1 MRLSASSRHDVVIVG
16 ARAAGAATA
25 LLLARAGL
33 DVLVVD
39 RSPAGA
45 DTLSTHALLRP
56 AVVQL
61 HRWGV
66 LDAVIAA
73 GTPPVHRTTFVYA
86 DEVVPIPI
94 KPAHGVDALYAPRRT
109 VLDPILATA
118 AAEAGAEFQYETTV
132 TDIVRDA
139 SGRVI
144 GVEATADGRHV
155 QHLARWVIGAD
166 GIRSAIARA
175 VDAPV
180 ERRGTGATALV
191 YGYWSDLVLDGYEW
205 IFRPD
210 ACAGAIPTNHGQTCV
225 FAAATPSRIGRGG
238 IDSLRR
244 VVATASPALAWRL
257 AEATPPAG
265 VRSFPGRPGYMRRPW
280 GPGWALVGD
289 AGYWKDPISAHGL
302 SDALRD
308 AELLAGAVI
317 CAAAQEPEAA
327 AFDAYHRTRNRL
339 SIPLFDAVDRIAGM
353 RWTDAEIP
361 GLLLE
366 LNTAMNEEM
375 DTVDAWPVPVLCGS
389 PS

>member
-1 MRLSASSRHDVVIVG
+1 MPFPASSRHDVVIVG

-39 RSPAGA
+39 RSPAGT
-45 DTLSTHALLRP
+45 DTLSTRALLRP

-73 GTPPVHRTTFVYA
+73 GTPPVRRTTFVYA
-86 DEVVPIPI
+86 DSVLPIPI
-94 KPAHGVDALYAPRRT
+94 KPSHGVDALYAPRRT
-109 VLDPILATA
+109 ILDPILATA
-118 AAEAGAEFQYETTV
+118 AAEAGAEFRYETTV
-132 TDIVRDA
+132 TGVIRDA
-139 SGRVI
+139 RGRVA
-144 GVEATADGRHV
+144 GVEGTADGRRV

-166 GIRSAIARA
+166 GVRSVIARA
-175 VDAPV
+175 VDASV
-180 ERRGTGATALV
+180 ERRGTGAAAIV
-191 YGYWSDLVLDGYEW
+191 YGYWSDLAVDGYEW
-205 IFRPD
+205 IFRAD
-210 ACAGAIPTNHGQTCV
+210 ASAGAIPTNHGQTCV
-225 FAAATPSRIGRGG
+225 FAFASPGRVGRGG
-238 IDSLRR
+238 IDTLRR
-244 VVATASPALAWRL
+244 GVAAASPSLAERL
-257 AEATPPAG
+257 AGATPPAG
-265 VRSFPGRPGYMRRPW
+265 VRSFPGLPGYLRRPW

-289 AGYWKDPISAHGL
+289 AGYWKDPVSAHGL

-308 AELLAGAVI
+308 AELLARAVI
-317 CAAAQEPEAA
+317 CAAADRPEA
-327 AFDAYHRTRNRL
+327 DALDEYHRTRNRL
-339 SIPLFDAVDRIAGM
+339 SVPLFDVVDRIAGM

-375 DTVDAWPVPVLCGS
+375 DALDAVPVPVLCGS

>member
-1 MRLSASSRHDVVIVG
+1 MPFPAFSRHDVVIVG

-39 RSPAGA
+39 RSPAGT

-56 AVVQL
+56 GVMQL

-73 GTPPVHRTTFVYA
+73 GTPPVRRTTFVYA
-86 DEVVPIPI
+86 DNVVPIPI

-109 VLDPILATA
+109 ILDPILATA
-118 AAEAGAEFQYETTV
+118 AAEAGAEFRYETTV
-132 TDIVRDA
+132 TGVIRDA
-139 SGRVI
+139 SGRVA
-144 GVEATADGRHV
+144 GVAGTAGGRPVEHR
-155 QHLARWVIGAD
+155 ARWVIGAD
-166 GIRSAIARA
+166 GVRSVIARA

-180 ERRGTGATALV
+180 ERRGTGSAAIV
-191 YGYWSDLVLDGYEW
+191 YGYWSDLVVDGYEW
-205 IFRPD
+205 IFRAD
-210 ACAGAIPTNHGQTCV
+210 GCAGAIPTNHGQTCV
-225 FAAATPSRIGRGG
+225 FAFAAPNRIDRGG
-238 IDSLRR
+238 IDTLRR
-244 VVATASPALAWRL
+244 GVAAASPSLAERL
-257 AEATPPAG
+257 AGATPPAG
-265 VRSFPGRPGYMRRPW
+265 VRSFPGLPGYLRRPW

-317 CAAAQEPEAA
+317 CAAADEPDAA
-327 AFDAYHRTRNRL
+327 AFGAYHRTRNRL
-339 SIPLFDAVDRIAGM
+339 SIPLFDVVDRLAGM
-353 RWTDAEIP
+353 RWTDAEVP
-361 GLLLE
+361 GLLLD
-366 LNTAMNEEM
+366 LNTAMNDEM
-375 DTVDAWPVPVLCGS
+375 DAVDARPVPVLCGS

>member
-1 MRLSASSRHDVVIVG
+1 MPASVSSRHDVVVVG

-39 RSPAGA
+39 RSPAGT

-56 AVVQL
+56 AVMQL

-73 GTPPVHRTTFVYA
+73 GTPPVRRTTFVYA
-86 DEVVPIPI
+86 DDVVPIPI
-94 KPAHGVDALYAPRRT
+94 KASHGVDALYAPRRT
-109 VLDPILATA
+109 VLDPILTTA
-118 AAEAGAEFQYETTV
+118 AAEAGAEIHYETTV
-132 TDIVRDA
+132 TGVVRDG
-139 SGRVI
+139 SGRVT
-144 GVEATADGRHV
+144 GVAGTARGGPV
-155 QHLARWVIGAD
+155 QHLGRWIIGAD
-166 GIRSAIARA
+166 GVRSVIARA
-175 VDAPV
+175 VDAAI
-180 ERRGTGATALV
+180 ERRGTGAAGAV
-191 YGYWSDLVLDGYEW
+191 YGYWSDLAVDGYEW

-225 FAAATPSRIGRGG
+225 FALASPRRIGRGG
-238 IDSLRR
+238 IDTLRE
-244 VVATASPALAWRL
+244 VVAAASPSF
-257 AEATPPAG
+257 AERMAGATAPAG
-265 VRSFPGRPGYMRRPW
+265 ARSFRGLPGYLRRPW

-308 AELLAGAVI
+308 AELVARAVI
-317 CAAAQEPEAA
+317 GAAADEPEAA
-327 AFDAYHRTRNRL
+327 AFDEYHHTRNRL
-339 SIPLFDAVDRIAGM
+339 SVPLFDVVDRIAGM

-366 LNTAMNEEM
+366 LNAAMNEEA
-375 DTVDAWPVPVLCGS
+375 DAIDAVPVLCGS

>member
-1 MRLSASSRHDVVIVG
+1 MPVSASRHDVVIVG

-39 RSPAGA
+39 RSPAGT

-73 GTPPVHRTTFVYA
+73 GTPPVRRTTFVYG
-86 DEVVPIPI
+86 DNVVPVDI

-109 VLDPILATA
+109 ILDPILATA
-118 AAEAGAEFQYETTV
+118 AVEAGATFQYETTV
-132 TDIVRDA
+132 TGVIRDHG
-139 SGRVI
+139 GRVI
-144 GVEATADGRHV
+144 GVEGRADGRPV

-166 GIRSAIARA
+166 GVRSAIARA
-175 VDAPV
+175 VDAPL
-180 ERRGTGATALV
+180 EREGTGAAAIV
-191 YGYWSDLVLDGYEW
+191 YGYWSDLVVDGYEW
-205 IFRPD
+205 IFRPN

-225 FAAATPSRIGRGG
+225 FALATPSRIGRGG

-244 VVATASPALAWRL
+244 VVATASPSLAWRV

-265 VRSFPGRPGYMRRPW
+265 VRTFRGLPGYLRRPW

-289 AGYWKDPISAHGL
+289 AGYWKDPVSAHGL
-302 SDALRD
+302 TDALRD
-308 AELLAGAVI
+308 AELLARAVV
-317 CAAAQEPEAA
+317 CADAGEPEAA
-327 AFDAYHRTRNRL
+327 AFDEYHLIRNRL
-339 SIPLFDAVDRIAGM
+339 SLPLFDVVDRIAGM

-361 GLLLE
+361 GLLLD
-366 LNTAMNEEM
+366 LNAAMNDEL
-375 DTVDAWPVPVLCGS
+375 DTVDALPVPFLCGS
-389 PS
+389 TS

>member
-1 MRLSASSRHDVVIVG
+1 MPASASSRHDVVVVG

-39 RSPAGA
+39 RSPAGT

-73 GTPPVHRTTFVYA
+73 GTPPVRRTTFVYA
-86 DEVVPIPI
+86 DDVVPIPI

-109 VLDPILATA
+109 VLDPILANA
-118 AAEAGAEFQYETTV
+118 AAEAGAEIRYETTV
-132 TDIVRDA
+132 TGVVRDG
-139 SGRVI
+139 SGRVT
-144 GVEATADGRHV
+144 GVAGTAHGRPV
-155 QHLARWVIGAD
+155 QHLARWIIGAD
-166 GIRSAIARA
+166 GVRSVIARA

-180 ERRGTGATALV
+180 ERRGTGAAAVV
-191 YGYWSDLVLDGYEW
+191 YGYWSDLAVDGYEW
-205 IFRPD
+205 IFRPN
-210 ACAGAIPTNHGQTCV
+210 ACAGAIPTDHGQTCV
-225 FAAATPSRIGRGG
+225 FALATPGRIGRGR
-238 IDSLRR
+238 IDTLRQ
-244 VVATASPALAWRL
+244 VVAAASPSFAERL
-257 AEATPPAG
+257 AGATAPAG
-265 VRSFPGRPGYMRRPW
+265 VRSFSGLTGYLRRPW

-289 AGYWKDPISAHGL
+289 AGYWKDPVSAHGL

-308 AELLAGAVI
+308 AELVARAAIG
-317 CAAAQEPEAA
+317 AAADEPEAA
-327 AFDAYHRTRNRL
+327 AFGEYHHTRNRL
-339 SIPLFDAVDRIAGM
+339 SVPLFDVVDRIAGM

-366 LNTAMNEEM
+366 LNAAMNEEA
-375 DTVDAWPVPVLCGS
+375 DAIDALPVLCGS